1 MSSKLLTCIIC
12 PKRPDFSDSSHLL
25 THVSSKGH
33 LSHLHKLQVRSH
45 QEIAAGHQLAL
56 YNQWYQEHDLGHLL
70 SERMQQKNGK
80 VVAKREPKVKK
91 EHKASYVP
99 AYSSNNVFDDQVV
112 TRHDVKPVKR
122 ALKQESTDDESEYA
136 SSPVKRNR

>member
-1 MSSKLLTCIIC
+1 
-12 PKRPDFSDSSHLL
+12 
-25 THVSSKGH
+25 
-33 LSHLHKLQVRSH
+33 
-45 QEIAAGHQLAL
+45 
-56 YNQWYQEHDLGHLL
+56 
-70 SERMQQKNGK
+70 MQQKNGK

-99 AYSSNNVFDDQVV
+99 AYTSNNVFEDQVV